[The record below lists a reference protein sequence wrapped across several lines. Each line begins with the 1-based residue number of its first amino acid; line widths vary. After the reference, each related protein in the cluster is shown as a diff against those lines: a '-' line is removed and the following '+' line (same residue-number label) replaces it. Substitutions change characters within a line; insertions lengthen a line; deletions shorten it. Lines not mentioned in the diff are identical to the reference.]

1 MRFRYGKPDTTQA
14 EIVAYLRGIGCTVEI
29 TSAVGR
35 DFPDLVVGFC
45 GRTFLVECKT
55 TNGKL
60 SAGQRAW
67 HTAWRGGPVITAT
80 SGEEAHSK
88 ITDSLYPYGGTTTT
102 MRKQQP

>member
-35 DFPDLVVGFC
+35 DFPDLVVGC
-45 GRTFLVECKT
+45 AGVTFLVECKSP
-55 TNGKL
+55 KEEL
-60 SAGQRAW
+60 SEGQQQW
-67 HTAWRGGPVITAT
+67 HAAWRGGAVITAT

-88 ITDSLYPYGGTTTT
+88 IIDSLYPYGGTTTT